1 MRADHLDDLIRRAYG
16 RAAFTVGNRCHA
28 YRSAGPADP
37 LQPRYRFMQLHATFL
52 SPRPDNDRPVGYGMA
67 TWWGV
72 FDSAYTRPGD
82 YIVREQTGTDRRAS
96 KEIWFIAS
104 QQPYLP
110 VLCVRAPRVVSFT
123 RPAATTTS
131 GITDY
136 GGYTSATAN
145 GLLTNFPASVL
156 NADILGLDP
165 TDLPSDAIPE
175 SWQVLLPA
183 PPEAVLAN
191 GDLMSD
197 DLGRSGVVSS
207 AELSDLGWRLLV
219 KQTTT

>member
-1 MRADHLDDLIRRAYG
+1 MHAERLQDVIRRAYG
-16 RAAFTVGNRCHA
+16 RAAFTVGTWCHA
-28 YRSAGPADP
+28 YRPSSAADP
-37 LQPRYRFMQLHATFL
+37 LHARNRFMLLQATFI

-72 FDSAYTRPGD
+72 FDSAYTRAGD
-82 YIVREQTGTDRRAS
+82 YIVREESGPGAADGGV
-96 KEIWFIAS
+96 WFIAA
-104 QQPYLP
+104 QQPFLP
-110 VLCVRAPRVVSFT
+110 VLCVRASRVVSFT

-131 GITDY
+131 GVAAY
-136 GGYTSATAN
+136 GGYTSADAN
-145 GLLTNFPASVL
+145 ALLTGFPASVL

-175 SWQVLLPA
+175 SWQVLLPTR
-183 PPEAVLAN
+183 PEAVLRN

-197 DLGRSGVVSS
+197 DLGRNGVVSS
-207 AELSDLGWRLLV
+207 AELTDLGWRLLV

>member
-1 MRADHLDDLIRRAYG
+1 MQADRLRDLIRRAYG
-16 RAAFTVGNRCHA
+16 RAAFTLGDWCHA
-28 YRSAGPADP
+28 YRPSGVADP
-37 LQPRYRFMQLHATFL
+37 LHHRNRFMLLQAAFV

-82 YIVREQTGTDRRAS
+82 YIVQEESRPGAADDAT
-96 KEIWFIAS
+96 WFIAA
-104 QQPYLP
+104 QQPLLP

-123 RPAATTTS
+123 RPASTTDS
-131 GITDY
+131 GVASY
-136 GGYTSATAN
+136 GGYTSANADA
-145 GLLTNFPASVL
+145 LLTNFPASVL

-183 PPEAVLAN
+183 RPEIVLRN

-197 DLGRSGVVSS
+197 DLGRNGVVSS

>member
-1 MRADHLDDLIRRAYG
+1 MLLQ
-16 RAAFTVGNRCHA
+16 AAFTA
-28 YRSAGPADP
+28 
-37 LQPRYRFMQLHATFL
+37 
-52 SPRPDNDRPVGYGMA
+52 PRPDSDRPVGYGMA

-82 YIVREQTGTDRRAS
+82 YIVRERSSATDNG
-96 KEIWFIAS
+96 IWFIAA
-104 QQPYLP
+104 QQPLLP

-123 RPAATTTS
+123 RPASTTTS
-131 GITDY
+131 GVAGY
-136 GGYTSATAN
+136 GGYTSADADT
-145 GLLTNFPASVL
+145 LLTNFPASVL
-156 NADILGLDP
+156 NADVLGLDP
-165 TDLPSDAIPE
+165 TDLPSDAVPE

-183 PPEAVLAN
+183 PPAVVLRN

-197 DLGRSGVVSS
+197 DLGRNGVVSS

>member
-1 MRADHLDDLIRRAYG
+1 MDAHHLQDVIRRAYG
-16 RAAFTVGNRCHA
+16 RAAFTVGTWCHA
-28 YRSAGPADP
+28 YRPTGAADA
-37 LQPRYRFMQLHATFL
+37 LHPRNRFMKLQAAFL
-52 SPRPDNDRPVGYGMA
+52 SPRPDGDRPVGYGMA

-72 FDSAYTRPGD
+72 FDSGYTRPGD
-82 YIVREQTGTDRRAS
+82 YIVREDTGHERTP
-96 KEIWFIAS
+96 KEVWFIAA
-104 QQPYLP
+104 QQPFLP
-110 VLCVRAPRVVSFT
+110 ALCVRAPRVVSFT

-131 GITDY
+131 GVADY
-136 GGYTSATAN
+136 GGYTSATA
-145 GLLTNFPASVL
+145 GELLTNFPASVL

-175 SWQVLLPA
+175 SWQVLVPS
-183 PPEAVLAN
+183 PPQVVLAN

>member
-1 MRADHLDDLIRRAYG
+1 
-16 RAAFTVGNRCHA
+16 
-28 YRSAGPADP
+28 
-37 LQPRYRFMQLHATFL
+37 
-52 SPRPDNDRPVGYGMA
+52 MA

-82 YIVREQTGTDRRAS
+82 YIVREQTGRDRAP
-96 KEIWFIAS
+96 KEIWFIAA

-123 RPAATTTS
+123 RPATTTS
-131 GITDY
+131 GVADY
-136 GGYTSATAN
+136 GGYTSASADE
-145 GLLTNFPASVL
+145 LLTNFPASVL

-175 SWQVLLPA
+175 SWQVLVPSR
-183 PPEAVLAN
+183 PEVVLAN

-197 DLGRSGVVSS
+197 DLGRSGVISS